1 MRVEIH
7 SIWSISRDY
16 VLHVTTKNQAM
27 NPESKNMTTK
37 TNVHLTSI
45 ISLTTII
52 GNSIIGPY
60 CVIGSLP
67 EDKGSRNN
75 KGVEIGDQTIIHG
88 CTTIDGGSINA
99 TKIGERCYIM
109 KQVHIGHDAIIEDDV
124 TISPGAKIGGHA
136 QIGKHCNI
144 GMNAVIHQHVKIPEG
159 CMIGA
164 GAFIGKNHVLKP
176 YGVYINA
183 GEYLRENTYLINKLK
198 AHE

>member
-1 MRVEIH
+1 MNQESNIININTSVH
-7 SIWSISRDY
+7 VSSIVSN
-16 VLHVTTKNQAM
+16 TK
-27 NPESKNMTTK
+27 
-37 TNVHLTSI
+37 V
-45 ISLTTII
+45 I
-52 GNSIIGPY
+52 GNVFIGPF
-60 CVIGSLP
+60 CLIGLQP
-67 EDKGSRNN
+67 EIKDAYTVNE
-75 KGVEIGDQTIIHG
+75 GVEIGDETIIHG
-88 CTTIDGGSINA
+88 STTIDGGSINA

-136 QIGKHCNI
+136 HIGKHCNI

-164 GAFIGKNHVLKP
+164 GAFIGKHKVLKP